1 MTASM
6 EGCGRT
12 STRPLFATVAYA
24 EAFGLGSIDV
34 PEWQTAL
41 LTRSIPGTEG
51 PFDAL
56 GCYPLTVFG
65 PEVDLQAGRER
76 LRAAGLVSVALVPDP
91 IASPSPHVFSAVF
104 EICRPFKTHYLIDR
118 SAGPARFSATHR
130 RWIRKASRECEVTPI
145 QLRDSLGDSEQA
157 LSKHGRA
164 PRHRWFGKIIRRDT
178 LSLWRAGPKWRLSA
192 PALRKKSSP
201 WRFGCEVRRWSIT
214 ISARPMR
221 GATRPRQCMES
232 SPPRTSILR
241 HAKWCTWG
249 GPPGSRLMKV
259 TASLGSREALPIAK

>member
-6 EGCGRT
+6 EGCGGT

-41 LTRSIPGTEG
+41 LTRSIPGTEW
-51 PFDAL
+51 FDAL

-91 IASPSPHVFSAVF
+91 IASPSPHFFSAVF

-145 QLRDSLGDSEQA
+145 QLRDSLGI
-157 LSKHGRA
+157 GRGFIETRSSA
-164 PRHRWFGKIIRRDT
+164 TPSLVCKIIRRHT

-201 WRFGCEVRRWSIT
+201 WRFGCEVRR
-214 ISARPMR
+214 
-221 GATRPRQCMES
+221 
-232 SPPRTSILR
+232 
-241 HAKWCTWG
+241 
-249 GPPGSRLMKV
+249 
-259 TASLGSREALPIAK
+259 